1 MKGVVN
7 MRAIDKDE
15 IWSTGCEC
23 CVHEHCK
30 RLMHP
35 RLSFARPW
43 FADINSAAKIGRALC
58 SDFKC
63 SKAFPYKYKVWQNYS
78 IAEWYKTFGR
88 KFKEVEFVLDNDQSV
103 RYSVDYADFFYGN
116 LIVDGKFNAVE
127 KIYYKQIRK
136 GFGYKLVIEK
146 LENGIDI

>member
-7 MRAIDKDE
+7 MRAIDEDE

-23 CVHEHCK
+23 CANARCK
-30 RLMHP
+30 RLIHP
-35 RLSFARPW
+35 RLGFPCPW
-43 FADINSAAKIGRALC
+43 FANIAKKGRALC
-58 SDFKC
+58 SDFRC
-63 SKAFPYKYKVWQNYS
+63 SRVYPYKYKAWKNYS
-78 IAEWYKTFGR
+78 MEEWYKTFGR

-103 RYSVDYADFFYGN
+103 RYIVDYADFFYGN
-116 LIVDGKFNAVE
+116 LIVDGKFKA
-127 KIYYKQIRK
+127 KAKQYLKRTRE